1 MGTLR
6 TSTYLPADTS
16 SVSPVSNAVRFDASR
31 IQMLTLFVSRVSARP
46 VVVLRVVLG
55 LVCVFRALEEWRV
68 MVKVFR
74 PGIVRFP
81 VFDWLPV
88 LNGRQAVLLVAIWL
102 VAAAAF
108 TIGWCVRLAGGI
120 LAGVMFATLFID
132 QQLYFSH
139 LYLISLEVLLLAI
152 ANPTMKSHTVP
163 YWPILLLKI
172 QLSIV
177 YFFAAVSK
185 LTPVYLSGWMIGT
198 NLREGIVA
206 GPNTLKAFAVASIMV
221 EVFVALALWTPR
233 LRKPA
238 VVVGVLL
245 HIGMVTMLTSTVA
258 VQLALFAVAC
268 LAIYPLY
275 FIQEIPYALR
285 LENEIHA

>member
-1 MGTLR
+1 
-6 TSTYLPADTS
+6 
-16 SVSPVSNAVRFDASR
+16 
-31 IQMLTLFVSRVSARP
+31 MLTLFVSRVDARP

-55 LVCVFRALEEWRV
+55 LVCLFRALEEWRI
-68 MVKVFR
+68 MSRVFR
-74 PGIVRFP
+74 PGAVRFP

-88 LNGRQAVLLVAIWL
+88 VNGRHALFLVVIWL

-108 TIGWCVRLAGGI
+108 TIGWNVRLAGLI
-120 LAGVMFATLFID
+120 LAATMFATLFID

-152 ANPTMKSHTVP
+152 ANPHFGDRAVA
-163 YWPILLLKI
+163 YWPIFLLKA

-185 LTPVYLSGWMIGT
+185 LTPAYLSGWMIGA
-198 NLREGIVA
+198 NLRRSIVV
-206 GPNTLKAFAVASIMV
+206 GPNTLRAFAIGSIVV
-221 EVFVALALWTPR
+221 EIFLAFALWSPR
-233 LRKPA
+233 WRKLA

-245 HIGMVTMLTSTVA
+245 HIGMVTMLAPVVA
-258 VQLALFAVAC
+258 AQLALFAIAC

-275 FIQEIPYALR
+275 FVKEKPYALR
-285 LENEIHA
+285 LEHQIHP